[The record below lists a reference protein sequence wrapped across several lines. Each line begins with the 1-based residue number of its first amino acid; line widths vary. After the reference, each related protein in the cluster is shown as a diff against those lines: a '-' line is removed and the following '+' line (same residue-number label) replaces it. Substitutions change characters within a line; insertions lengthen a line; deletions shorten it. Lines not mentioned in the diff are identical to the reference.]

1 MFIRSWRDLVTSN
14 PRIKYRQ
21 LVSQPLTKSMSK
33 LVSQKFIW
41 LVSRSV
47 NRWLIS
53 LFAIRSI

>member
-33 LVSQKFIW
+33 LVSQKFI
-41 LVSRSV
+41 
-47 NRWLIS
+47 
-53 LFAIRSI
+53 